1 MRVDAEYP
9 EHHRSNQN
17 GIGCKASSEN
27 KVCPAAPSI
36 SHLSPLSD
44 ARFQVRY
51 TYDASSFMPAVLQ
64 GGSRLQFEI
73 SKNGGETWDAAG
85 QVTSLAAT
93 CALHVT
99 QHSSVYEL
107 L

>member
-1 MRVDAEYP
+1 MQGVIRKQGLPRSPFHTTP
-9 EHHRSNQN
+9 E
-17 GIGCKASSEN
+17 
-27 KVCPAAPSI
+27 PA
-36 SHLSPLSD
+36 LSD
-44 ARFQVRY
+44 ACFQVRY